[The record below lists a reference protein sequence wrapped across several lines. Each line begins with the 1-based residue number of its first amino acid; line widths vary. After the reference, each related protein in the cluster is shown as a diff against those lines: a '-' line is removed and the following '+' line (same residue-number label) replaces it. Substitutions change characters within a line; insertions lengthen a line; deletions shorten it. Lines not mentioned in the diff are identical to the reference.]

1 MLLKDC
7 KDCERFPGLQTGYVA
22 VIFKKYEKNHKKDY
36 KLFKIVLIPERILE
50 CDLSEDVSAHVKE
63 NKVPGNSSMDLSR
76 VNHAS

>member
-1 MLLKDC
+1 M
-7 KDCERFPGLQTGYVA
+7 
-22 VIFKKYEKNHKKDY
+22 IFKKYEKDHKKDY